1 MIPLYTAEIAK
12 KIDRWIMDEFS
23 LPGLVL
29 MENAGR
35 TVASYVSQF
44 LAQEKGG
51 KGRVLIFSG
60 PGNNGGDGF
69 VAGRHLLNK
78 GLDVKLISSVS
89 MLERYKGDAFTNAN
103 AFMKVGGKIAFS
115 DELSDSQLVNEIK
128 EADICVDAL
137 LGVGFKGVPEGE
149 IARLIKALRKASFV
163 VSVDVPSGVESSTGC
178 VPGAAVMA
186 DVTITMHVYKLGL
199 YIAPGAFY
207 SGRVLLADI
216 GVHPMLGAL
225 TFETNCFLWD
235 KESSLDV
242 LPDRPLGL
250 HKGNRGCVAILGG
263 SDLYRGAPMLSA
275 LGALRAGAGIVYIIL
290 PEDVYSQSGQF
301 IPEAICLPV
310 RTDRRTLSAGAL
322 EVLLPLKEKIDVLI
336 VGPGVGRE
344 SKTIEL
350 ALKLWEKWP
359 KMMVY
364 DADALYA
371 LSVASSTLRRRSDV
385 VLTPH
390 EGETARL
397 LGCEPAWVRANR
409 LEAIQKLSL
418 RFGPSVLKGFR
429 SIISDGS
436 QFRICDAGSPALS
449 VPGSGDVLSGI
460 IGTFLASG
468 LDLIDGASL
477 AVWLH
482 AKAGEELELKK
493 GLDGVLS
500 REIADEIRNVIG
512 DIRYA
517 KKKGRLGRGIEK
529 DGKDALTRL

>member
-1 MIPLYTAEIAK
+1 
-12 KIDRWIMDEFS
+12 MDEFS

-275 LGALRAGAGIVYIIL
+275 LGALRAGAGVVYIIL
-290 PEDVYSQSGQF
+290 PEDVYTIWPIYPRSY
-301 IPEAICLPV
+301 LPSV
-310 RTDRRTLSAGAL
+310 GPMKDIVCRAL
-322 EVLLPLKEKIDVLI
+322 DVLLLSKKIDVLI
-336 VGPGVGRE
+336 VAQAWAEKARQLT
-344 SKTIEL
+344 SF
-350 ALKLWEKWP
+350 KLWEKWP

-371 LSVASSTLRRRSDV
+371 FRSLRRLEKKKRCS
-385 VLTPH
+385 LAPH
-390 EGETARL
+390 EGEAARL
-397 LGCEPAWVRANR
+397 LGCEPAWVRENR
-409 LEAIQKLSL
+409 LEAIQVSL
-418 RFGPSVLKGFR
+418 GFGPSVLKGFR

-436 QFRICDAGSPALS
+436 QFQFAMLEVRPFCPWIRRCVKWCHWD
-449 VPGSGDVLSGI
+449 
-460 IGTFLASG
+460 FLASG
-468 LDLIDGASL
+468 PNLVDGASL

-482 AKAGEELELKK
+482 A
-493 GLDGVLS
+493 
-500 REIADEIRNVIG
+500 
-512 DIRYA
+512 
-517 KKKGRLGRGIEK
+517 RLGRIGIK
-529 DGKDALTRL
+529 RP